1 VPFRL
6 IWPDKRG
13 GFYKSIQ
20 HHLKDLL
27 LKDGVYERREP
38 IETYSLAEDGYLG
51 PLEGT
56 NENSNLLLRQYF
68 PSGTDLSAYSQAQ
81 LDLVALRLNQRP
93 RKTLGF
99 ETPASKLQPSV
110 ALTG

>member
-68 PSGTDLSAYSQAQ
+68 PRAPNCLPILKRSSTRSRCA
-81 LDLVALRLNQRP
+81 
-93 RKTLGF
+93 
-99 ETPASKLQPSV
+99 
-110 ALTG
+110 